1 MSPADCLQNYLSPK
15 ANPSRIIDQKPL
27 NIYTMPAH
35 HLDVINTLDSA
46 FTSENTLNTLMEFER
61 VLDQMDMYAYENW
74 LRGEVVS
81 GPEVRRYW
89 VTVTLMWP
97 YKLMPDPDAAERLI
111 NRGCKVVYQK
121 DVYISPRKIISHD
134 DVEIDDK
141 GKTRAKLEKA
151 PVWLVTID
159 MPRHLIGDYSTDTI
173 SVEGQDIDMSA
184 VNDAY
189 DQGLDDEGAVQGEG
203 QDQQAQAP
211 TPQQP
216 GTPQL

>member
-1 MSPADCLQNYLSPK
+1 
-15 ANPSRIIDQKPL
+15 
-27 NIYTMPAH
+27 MPAH

-74 LRGEVVS
+74 LRGEVVQ

-111 NRGCKVVYQK
+111 NRGCKVAYSK
-121 DVYISPRKIISHD
+121 DVYINPRKILSHE

-141 GKTRAKLEKA
+141 GKTRAKLEKT

-173 SVEGQDIDMSA
+173 DVEGQDIDMSA

-189 DQGLDDEGAVQGEG
+189 DQGLDDESAVQGQG
-203 QDQQAQAP
+203 QAP
-211 TPQQP
+211 AEQGQGPSVPPAAPVATPP
-216 GTPQL
+216 GPQL